1 MIMHGFP
8 AMAVRTI
15 LDEVLAFGPTTGS
28 TVPGAGVLESSIGT
42 SLLRI
47 SQRGEK
53 GMIDS

>member
-1 MIMHGFP
+1 MHGFP

>member
-1 MIMHGFP
+1 MHGFP
-8 AMAVRTI
+8 AMAARTI

-28 TVPGAGVLESSIGT
+28 TVLGAAVLESSIGT

-47 SQRGEK
+47 SQRGEE